1 MASPAALQT
10 LYRRFTNRKIDAKT
24 LRFWE
29 SALRDGGS
37 GMADFEQFVSGSA
50 DYANHIAQLFKTKH
64 IELLGGDPD
73 VVASDAFMRAHGGR
87 LLEEADVH
95 RYIASGPE
103 CQEKYRTLIR
113 TMGDVASERSASLR
127 GLTEVEVEELVAKFV
142 QDPGYGVTD
151 LEADIERLCLPASA
165 PAAGQGEAAVVAAP
179 APRWSESVVQEAP
192 DCADV
197 LAELQNQ
204 WAGAGAG
211 AEALLIKLIRRCR
224 ASPSPGPASSQ
235 PHQEEVPAWV
245 DEWER
250 EAGRPM
256 YVHEYLKQSLL
267 PSSGS
272 GGGVDVRAAVQHHR
286 RVYEHARKI
295 QEKYADRQ
303 LDEYAFVRDHIRDMD
318 APEFL
323 QRMLED
329 ILRSDQYR
337 DLMTQAIV
345 DTHRRM
351 YDAPP
356 DADSTA
362 YMFAR
367 ALAEQMALHDERLRE
382 LVVSFRTECDAQA
395 ARVHELY
402 LKVYGREP
410 DAEEVTQALPAYRGD
425 PAHERVDARVVQQL
439 MSGLEFHDVLKK
451 KIKFHF
457 WETHGSEIGASAL
470 YKVLNVCIASLPRCA
485 DMEQAIE
492 MVRQAIVRTVDA

>member
-1 MASPAALQT
+1 MASPTALQT

-29 SALRDGGS
+29 GALRDGGS
-37 GMADFEQFVSGSA
+37 SMADFEQFVSGSA

-95 RYIASGPE
+95 RYIASGAE
-103 CQEKYRTLIR
+103 CQEKYRTLVR
-113 TMGDVASERSASLR
+113 TMGDVAGERSAYCM
-127 GLTEVEVEELVAKFV
+127 TEVEVEELVAKFV

-151 LEADIERLCLPASA
+151 LEADIERLCRP
-165 PAAGQGEAAVVAAP
+165 AP
-179 APRWSESVVQEAP
+179 APVAAEEPATEPALRWSESVVQEAP

-197 LAELQNQ
+197 LTELQNQ

-211 AEALLIKLIRRCR
+211 AEALLIELIRRCR
-224 ASPSPGPASSQ
+224 AAPSTGRQ
-235 PHQEEVPAWV
+235 QQEAVMPAWV

-256 YVHEYLKQSLL
+256 YVHEYLKHASSLL
-267 PSSGS
+267 PT
-272 GGGVDVRAAVQHHR
+272 GGVDVRAAVKHHR

-356 DADSTA
+356 DAESTA

-382 LVVSFRTECDAQA
+382 LVVTFRTECDAQA
-395 ARVHELY
+395 ARVHELF

-410 DAEEVTQALPAYRGD
+410 DAEEVTQALPAYRAD